1 MVLLL
6 FPSLEGLWGS
16 AVLSLV
22 RSLEA
27 LVLVY
32 RRREG
37 PPARMGPSRLDLFC
51 TGVTTSVAVDREAE
65 AVPVAASSLPPS
77 CEPVAF
83 IGGQIL
89 SYSCT
94 RKSLTCLKWRSYIP
108 GRTE

>member
-16 AVLSLV
+16 AVLSLA

-51 TGVTTSVAVDREAE
+51 TGVTTSVAVDREVE
-65 AVPVAASSLPPS
+65 AVPVAASSLPPFLRAGRLHWWADPELQLYS
-77 CEPVAF
+77 KK
-83 IGGQIL
+83 
-89 SYSCT
+89 SYVVEAAQ
-94 RKSLTCLKWRSYIP
+94 LYP
-108 GRTE
+108 